1 MVCHC
6 YAFRKKNTTS
16 GVVTPDPRD
25 DYVATEGWQSPS
37 LPHTKTL
44 LCTDRLGPVG
54 FSPNFSL
61 PLSQR
66 VRVCVYVYVRLPVC
80 LPFLP
85 TIFRSVHSGPLPYT
99 SAPRSGTL
107 LSLVLRMGA
116 RGGPFSFPCPAAAAG
131 PSSVAVSGGKFKLLL
146 VNGTPRK
153 VWGRSLGVGTVRSP
167 SFRDYSGS
175 RGVIFCSCYCCHS
188 AAPDELFAPDNAQ
201 PVSSVTCCH
210 TFLNARRNTV
220 HFAG

>member
-1 MVCHC
+1 MTMWRRKGGNPPPSPSQRPSCLQIAWARS
-6 YAFRKKNTTS
+6 AFR
-16 GVVTPDPRD
+16 PIFP
-25 DYVATEGWQSPS
+25 YHSPS
-37 LPHTKTL
+37 
-44 LCTDRLGPVG
+44 
-54 FSPNFSL
+54 
-61 PLSQR
+61 
-66 VRVCVYVYVRLPVC
+66 VYVYVRLPVC

-175 RGVIFCSCYCCHS
+175 RGAIFCSCYCCHS

>member
-1 MVCHC
+1 M
-6 YAFRKKNTTS
+6 A
-16 GVVTPDPRD
+16 TPLPPPHKDPPVYR
-25 DYVATEGWQSPS
+25 S
-37 LPHTKTL
+37 
-44 LCTDRLGPVG
+44 LGPG
-54 FSPNFSL
+54 RLFAQFFLTTL
-61 PLSQR
+61 PACTCVR
-66 VRVCVYVYVRLPVC
+66 VRVCASACLFALPSYDLPISSLGATSLHFSPPVRDATV
-80 LPFLP
+80 
-85 TIFRSVHSGPLPYT
+85 
-99 SAPRSGTL
+99 A
-107 LSLVLRMGA
+107 GA
-116 RGGPFSFPCPAAAAG
+116 ENGRTRRAFSFPCPAAAAG

-220 HFAG
+220 YFAG